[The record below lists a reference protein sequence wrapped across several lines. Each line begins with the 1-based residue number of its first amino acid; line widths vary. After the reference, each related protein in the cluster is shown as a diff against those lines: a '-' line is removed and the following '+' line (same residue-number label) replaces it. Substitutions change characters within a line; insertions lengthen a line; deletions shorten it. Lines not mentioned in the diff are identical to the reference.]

1 MKEIEKQFWME
12 GQQFF
17 FIKRERERER
27 SKENEREDAVEN
39 I

>member
-17 FIKRERERER
+17 LSRERVR
-27 SKENEREDAVEN
+27 SKENEREDAVEK